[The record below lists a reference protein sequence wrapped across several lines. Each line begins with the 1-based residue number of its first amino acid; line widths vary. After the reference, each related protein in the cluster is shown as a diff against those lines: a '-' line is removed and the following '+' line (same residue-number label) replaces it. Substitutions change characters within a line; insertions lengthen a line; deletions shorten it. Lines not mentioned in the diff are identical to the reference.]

1 MKPIRVLLADDHT
14 LLRAGLRSLLSSLP
28 DLDVVGEASSGEEAL
43 LLVEALRPD
52 ILLCDIAMPGMSG
65 LEVAERVARDF
76 PETRTVILSMHGEK
90 PYAIRALQAGAVGYL
105 LKDAGTAELELALR
119 ATAGGGVY
127 LSPAISRQIVADST
141 RTASTRAEDADSLT
155 ARQREVLKLIAEGL
169 TTKAIARRL
178 DISVKTADT
187 HRAQLMERLGIH
199 DVAGL
204 VRYAIKAGIVQ
215 ADG

>member
-1 MKPIRVLLADDHT
+1 M
-14 LLRAGLRSLLSSLP
+14 
-28 DLDVVGEASSGEEAL
+28 
-43 LLVEALRPD
+43 
-52 ILLCDIAMPGMSG
+52 
-65 LEVAERVARDF
+65 
-76 PETRTVILSMHGEK
+76 
-90 PYAIRALQAGAVGYL
+90 
-105 LKDAGTAELELALR
+105 
-119 ATAGGGVY
+119 Y